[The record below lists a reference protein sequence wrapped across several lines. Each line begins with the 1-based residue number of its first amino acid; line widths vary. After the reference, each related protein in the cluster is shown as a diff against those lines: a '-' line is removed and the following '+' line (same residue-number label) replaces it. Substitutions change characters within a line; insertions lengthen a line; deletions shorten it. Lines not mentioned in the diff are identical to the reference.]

1 MEYFIQFRIQF
12 RSKGGFCLDD
22 NIIRDYKEAV
32 HEISKAYYFIN
43 NDESDAVYGQ
53 DVYNKS
59 IKQYPY
65 FFIHKQIM

>member
-1 MEYFIQFRIQF
+1 M
-12 RSKGGFCLDD
+12 DD

-65 FFIHKQIM
+65 FFIAGAGIS